1 MILKQYTYERH
12 SALHEEKMVIL
23 RENSERTVNEEFSYY
38 FPVTIPEF
46 P

>member
-1 MILKQYTYERH
+1 MILKQYTYESH

-23 RENSERTVNEEFSYY
+23 HGISGRTVKEEFSSY